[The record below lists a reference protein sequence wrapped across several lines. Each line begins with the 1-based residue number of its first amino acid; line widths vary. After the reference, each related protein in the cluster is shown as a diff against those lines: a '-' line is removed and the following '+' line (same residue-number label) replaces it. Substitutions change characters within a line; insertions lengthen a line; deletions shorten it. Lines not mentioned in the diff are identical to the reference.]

1 MTNVPGIGRARVVSK
16 PWGEERVFAEN
27 SRYAGKVILI
37 KAGESL
43 SYQYHE
49 RKEETVFVLEGTL
62 GLETE
67 VGGTRCL
74 LELRAGELFHIVPG
88 TRHRMFAPS
97 GDCTVAEVST
107 PELDD
112 VIRLE
117 DRYGRKGTSAP

>member
-1 MTNVPGIGRARVVSK
+1 MI
-16 PWGEERVFAEN
+16 
-27 SRYAGKVILI
+27 VIR
-37 KAGESL
+37 AGESL

-62 GLETE
+62 GFETE
-67 VGGTRCL
+67 VEGSRRL
-74 LELRAGELFHIVPG
+74 LELSAGELFHIVPG

-97 GDCTVAEVST
+97 GDCTIAEVST